1 MDLGI
6 RGKNALVIGA
16 GSGLGAA
23 CAIAL
28 ASEGVRV
35 VLVGRRAETLNRTR
49 DVIAAI
55 SDAPAALPMVWD
67 VSEPD
72 IAAAQIVKIK
82 EMLGGPISILINNTG
97 GPPPTSASGQLIASW
112 EVQFKSLVLSLIAVT
127 DAVLPQMRQLGY
139 GRVITIAS
147 SGVIAPIP
155 NLAFSNTLR
164 SALVGWSKTLSR
176 EVAPHGITVNT
187 VLPGRIDTDR
197 LRSLNAAMAERE
209 HKSEEAVAAESIKNI
224 PLGRYGQPAE
234 FAAAVAFLASTQA
247 AYITGSM
254 LRVDGGLI
262 SSV

>member
-23 CAIAL
+23 CAFAL

-35 VLVGRRAETLNRTR
+35 VLAGRHAESLNHTR
-49 DVIAAI
+49 DVIADI
-55 SDAPAALPMVWD
+55 SGAPAALPLVWD
-67 VSEPD
+67 ISKPE
-72 IAAAQIVKIK
+72 IASAQIEKIK
-82 EMLGGPISILINNTG
+82 EMLGGPISILVNNTG
-97 GPPPTSASGQLIASW
+97 GPPPTSAAGQSIASW
-112 EVQFKSLVLSLIAVT
+112 GAQFNNLVLSLIAVT
-127 DAVLPQMRQLGY
+127 DAVLPEMRQLGC

-164 SALVGWSKTLSR
+164 SALVGWSKTLSC
-176 EVAPHGITVNT
+176 EVAAYGITVNM

-197 LRSLNAAMAERE
+197 LRSLNAATAERE
-209 HKSEEAVAAESIKNI
+209 HKSKETVDAESIKNI
-224 PLGRYGQPAE
+224 PVGRYGHSSE

-247 AYITGSM
+247 AYITGS
-254 LRVDGGLI
+254 LFRVDGGLI
-262 SSV
+262 TSV